1 MYAHMIFP
9 YIGIEISNLYSFIVF
24 LDVLKDWFPPQK
36 LREKKMRAS
45 VRSCPFCCP
54 AEKQYIY
61 IYMSWPE
68 EGVTN
73 QTSVLECYIYIYYIY
88 IYIFIMFIPLGNQT
102 WLARKY
108 PRYKWEMFH
117 CHDEHFRRLCTAE
130 LSPNL
135 LRRCYLLEYL
145 VVWRYPI
152 RWFYARWFAIPT
164 GYGNNMI
171 SVTVVLLRGWILIF
185 QHETVYTNC

>member
-1 MYAHMIFP
+1 MFSKIDSHRRSSKKKNAGFSPILP
-9 YIGIEISNLYSFIVF
+9 F
-24 LDVLKDWFPPQK
+24 LLPRRKAV
-36 LREKKMRAS
+36 
-45 VRSCPFCCP
+45 
-54 AEKQYIY
+54 YIY
-61 IYMSWPE
+61 IYELAWRRRDQPNISSRM
-68 EGVTN
+68 
-73 QTSVLECYIYIYYIY
+73 LYIYILY